1 MVIPEVDFGLK
12 DIRAHILR
20 RQSQII
26 CQCDLWLFS
35 GPTYPAGNLAHMV
48 HLHLFDLFRFKIKLM
63 KSMQKH
69 AYLVQ
74 QRASDRY
81 MEKESNKN
89 QRLTHNNLK

>member
-1 MVIPEVDFGLK
+1 M
-12 DIRAHILR
+12 R
-20 RQSQII
+20 
-26 CQCDLWLFS
+26 
-35 GPTYPAGNLAHMV
+35 N
-48 HLHLFDLFRFKIKLM
+48 
-63 KSMQKH
+63 MQKH